1 MGVRFRAP
9 ARARPR
15 ATGSA
20 RPGCGLQAASSG
32 STPANASTSENGGNH
47 SASNP
52 PKYGHATAA
61 HARAAHRAT
70 APSNRTSRVVCHR
83 HCAGGATPPHAPPAR
98 PSRRPRG
105 RAAPPARAAPA
116 RRLRGASLLA
126 SLGRLGGPRLCVCVT
141 AARRGQRLRPRR
153 ARGTRRRPRRER
165 GRVRAEAAG
174 PVSYLTRTCLR

>member
-1 MGVRFRAP
+1 MLFLLGVRFRAP

-47 SASNP
+47 SAIRIQPAERPRHRRPRAGGAPRDRTFEPHLQSSLP
-52 PKYGHATAA
+52 P
-61 HARAAHRAT
+61 
-70 APSNRTSRVVCHR
+70 R

-105 RAAPPARAAPA
+105 RAAAACQGRTGADARW
-116 RRLRGASLLA
+116 LRGA
-126 SLGRLGGPRLCVCVT
+126 SLGRLGGPRLCVCVDRGAGS
-141 AARRGQRLRPRR
+141 AAVH
-153 ARGTRRRPRRER
+153 ARRPR
-165 GRVRAEAAG
+165 GSG
-174 PVSYLTRTCLR
+174 FLFPTRTCLR